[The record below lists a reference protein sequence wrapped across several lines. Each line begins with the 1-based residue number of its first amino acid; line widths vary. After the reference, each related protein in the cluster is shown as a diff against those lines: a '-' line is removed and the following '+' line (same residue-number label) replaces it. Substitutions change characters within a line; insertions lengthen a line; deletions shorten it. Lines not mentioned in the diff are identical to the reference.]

1 MKVTRERS
9 VCLNAYSKYGVRS
22 TYLAGS
28 LSSVVGKGSVIPLNK
43 CRRKEWEERR
53 EVRKLRSKGGEKE
66 DEIKKRV
73 NGGVTKMQTKN

>member
-43 CRRKEWEERR
+43 GRRKQWEE
-53 EVRKLRSKGGEKE
+53 
-66 DEIKKRV
+66 
-73 NGGVTKMQTKN
+73 